1 MISSAGVPAPALH
14 MMATPND
21 YEPTRPLPRGPHKL
35 SREEVERSQRDRIL
49 WAMAEVSAEQGYANV
64 SVADVLSRAGVS
76 RATFYQLFRDKEDCF
91 GAAYES
97 LAELITSTL
106 TAEFARLSSQETG
119 ARTGHRA
126 IETLDKLLALLLQLL
141 VDAPSLA
148 RTFFV
153 EVSVASPEAARRRK
167 AAMDRFVDL
176 ITDVVRRDS
185 GSILPQTQQRFL
197 VELLVG
203 GTSWMIT
210 DRIVAGDLEGVLA
223 LREPIVQMAEQL
235 LIPPAGRK
243 Q

>member
-1 MISSAGVPAPALH
+1 MITSVGGPAPH
-14 MMATPND
+14 MMATPD
-21 YEPTRPLPRGPHKL
+21 DTGPTRPLPRGPHKL
-35 SREEVERSQRDRIL
+35 TREEVERSQRDRIL
-49 WAMAEVSAEQGYANV
+49 WAMAEVSAERGYAHV

-91 GAAYES
+91 GAAYEA

-106 TAEFARLSSQETG
+106 AAEFAKLEAQATG
-119 ARTGHRA
+119 ARTGRRA

-167 AAMDRFVDL
+167 AAMDHFVDL
-176 ITDVVRRDS
+176 ITEVVRRDA
-185 GSILPQTQQRFL
+185 GSVLPGSQQRFL

-210 DRIVAGDLEGVLA
+210 DRIVAGDLDGVLA

-235 LIPPAGRK
+235 LAPGDRK
-243 Q
+243 

>member
-1 MISSAGVPAPALH
+1 
-14 MMATPND
+14 MMATPNHN
-21 YEPTRPLPRGPHKL
+21 EQTRPLPRGPHKL

-49 WAMAEVSAEQGYANV
+49 WAMAEVSAERGYARV

-91 GAAYES
+91 GAAYEA

-106 TAEFARLSSQETG
+106 AVELARLEAQETG
-119 ARTGHRA
+119 ARTRHRA
-126 IETLDKLLALLLQLL
+126 IETLDTLLALLLQLL

-153 EVSVASPEAARRRK
+153 EVSAASPEAARRRK

-176 ITDVVRRDS
+176 ITDVVHRDS
-185 GSILPQTQQRFL
+185 GSMLPAAQQRFL

-210 DRIVAGDLEGVLA
+210 DRIVAGDFEGVLA
-223 LREPIVQMAEQL
+223 LREPIVQMADQL
-235 LIPPAGRK
+235 LTPRPPA

>member
-1 MISSAGVPAPALH
+1 
-14 MMATPND
+14 
-21 YEPTRPLPRGPHKL
+21 
-35 SREEVERSQRDRIL
+35 VERSQRDRIL
-49 WAMAEVSAEQGYANV
+49 WAMAEVSAERGYAHV

-91 GAAYES
+91 GAAYEA

-106 TAEFARLSSQETG
+106 AAEFAKLEAEEKG
-119 ARTGHRA
+119 VRTGRRA
-126 IETLDKLLALLLQLL
+126 IETLDALLALLLQLL

-153 EVSVASPEAARRRK
+153 EVSGASPQAAQRRK

-176 ITDVVRRDS
+176 ITEVVRRDS
-185 GSILPQTQQRFL
+185 GSILPPDQQRFL

-223 LREPIVQMAEQL
+223 LREPIVRMAEQL
-235 LIPPAGRK
+235 LVPAPTPGRK
-243 Q
+243 

>member
-1 MISSAGVPAPALH
+1 
-14 MMATPND
+14 
-21 YEPTRPLPRGPHKL
+21 
-35 SREEVERSQRDRIL
+35 VERSQRDRIL
-49 WAMAEVSAEQGYANV
+49 WAMAEVSAERGYAHV

-91 GAAYES
+91 GAAYEA

-106 TAEFARLSSQETG
+106 AAEFAKLEAEQKG
-119 ARTGHRA
+119 VRTGRRA
-126 IETLDKLLALLLQLL
+126 IETLDTLLALLLQLL

-153 EVSVASPEAARRRK
+153 EVSVASPQAAQRRK

-176 ITDVVRRDS
+176 IIEVVRRDS
-185 GSILPQTQQRFL
+185 GSILPRDEQRFL

-223 LREPIVQMAEQL
+223 LREPIVRMAEQL
-235 LIPPAGRK
+235 LVPAPSVGRE
-243 Q
+243 

>member
-1 MISSAGVPAPALH
+1 
-14 MMATPND
+14 
-21 YEPTRPLPRGPHKL
+21 
-35 SREEVERSQRDRIL
+35 VERSQRDRIL
-49 WAMAEVSAEQGYANV
+49 WAMAEVSAERGYARV

-91 GAAYES
+91 GAAYEA

-106 TAEFARLSSQETG
+106 AGELARLEAQETG
-119 ARTGHRA
+119 ARTRHRA
-126 IETLDKLLALLLQLL
+126 IETLDTLLALLLQLL

-153 EVSVASPEAARRRK
+153 EVSAASPEAARRRK

-176 ITDVVRRDS
+176 ITDVVHRDS
-185 GSILPQTQQRFL
+185 GSMLPAAQQRFL

-210 DRIVAGDLEGVLA
+210 DRIVAGDFEGVLA
-223 LREPIVQMAEQL
+223 LREPIVQMADQL
-235 LIPPAGRK
+235 LTPPPPAR
-243 Q
+243 

>member
-1 MISSAGVPAPALH
+1 
-14 MMATPND
+14 
-21 YEPTRPLPRGPHKL
+21 
-35 SREEVERSQRDRIL
+35 
-49 WAMAEVSAEQGYANV
+49 
-64 SVADVLSRAGVS
+64 VADVLSRAGVS

-91 GAAYES
+91 GAAYEA

-106 TAEFARLSSQETG
+106 AAEFAKLETEQKG
-119 ARTGHRA
+119 VRTGRRA
-126 IETLDKLLALLLQLL
+126 IETLDTLLALLLQLL

-153 EVSVASPEAARRRK
+153 EVSVASPQAAQRRK

-176 ITDVVRRDS
+176 IIEVVRRDS
-185 GSILPQTQQRFL
+185 GSILPRDEQRFL

-223 LREPIVQMAEQL
+223 LREPIVRMAEQL
-235 LIPPAGRK
+235 LVPVPPVGRK
-243 Q
+243 

>member
-1 MISSAGVPAPALH
+1 
-14 MMATPND
+14 
-21 YEPTRPLPRGPHKL
+21 
-35 SREEVERSQRDRIL
+35 VERSQRDRIL
-49 WAMAEVSAEQGYANV
+49 WAMAEVSAERGYARV

-91 GAAYES
+91 GAAYEA

-106 TAEFARLSSQETG
+106 AGELARLEAQETG
-119 ARTGHRA
+119 ARTRHRA
-126 IETLDKLLALLLQLL
+126 IETLDTLLALLLQLL

-153 EVSVASPEAARRRK
+153 EVSAASPEAARRRK

-176 ITDVVRRDS
+176 ITDVVHRDS
-185 GSILPQTQQRFL
+185 GSMLPAAQQRFL

-210 DRIVAGDLEGVLA
+210 DRIVAGDFEGVLA
-223 LREPIVQMAEQL
+223 LREPIVQMADQL
-235 LIPPAGRK
+235 LTPRPPAR
-243 Q
+243 

>member
-1 MISSAGVPAPALH
+1 
-14 MMATPND
+14 MATPD
-21 YEPTRPLPRGPHKL
+21 HTEPTRPLPRGPHNL

-49 WAMAEVSAEQGYANV
+49 WAMAEVSAERGYAHV

-91 GAAYES
+91 GAAYEA

-106 TAEFARLSSQETG
+106 AGEFARLEAQETG
-119 ARTGHRA
+119 GRTRHRA
-126 IETLDKLLALLLQLL
+126 IETLDTLLAHLLQLL
-141 VDAPSLA
+141 VDAPSMA

-153 EVSVASPEAARRRK
+153 EVGVASPGTAQRRK

-176 ITDVVRRDS
+176 ITEVVRRDS
-185 GSILPQTQQRFL
+185 GSTLPEAEQRFL

-210 DRIVAGDLEGVLA
+210 ERIVANDLDGVLA
-223 LREPIVQMAEQL
+223 LREPIVQMAAQL
-235 LIPPAGRK
+235 LSPPPRAPSTSVTRAVP
-243 Q
+243 

>member
-1 MISSAGVPAPALH
+1 
-14 MMATPND
+14 
-21 YEPTRPLPRGPHKL
+21 
-35 SREEVERSQRDRIL
+35 
-49 WAMAEVSAEQGYANV
+49 V

-91 GAAYES
+91 GAAYEA

-106 TAEFARLSSQETG
+106 AGELARLEAQETG
-119 ARTGHRA
+119 ARTRHRA
-126 IETLDKLLALLLQLL
+126 IETLDTLLALLLQLL

-153 EVSVASPEAARRRK
+153 EVSAASPEAARRRK

-176 ITDVVRRDS
+176 ITDVVHRDS
-185 GSILPQTQQRFL
+185 GSMLPAAQQRFL

-210 DRIVAGDLEGVLA
+210 DRIVAGDFEGVLA
-223 LREPIVQMAEQL
+223 LREPIVQMADQL
-235 LIPPAGRK
+235 LTPRPPAR
-243 Q
+243 

>member
-1 MISSAGVPAPALH
+1 
-14 MMATPND
+14 
-21 YEPTRPLPRGPHKL
+21 
-35 SREEVERSQRDRIL
+35 VERSQRDRIL
-49 WAMAEVSAEQGYANV
+49 WAMAEVSAERGYAGV

-91 GAAYES
+91 GAAYEA

-106 TAEFARLSSQETG
+106 AGELARLEAQETG
-119 ARTGHRA
+119 ARTRHRA
-126 IETLDKLLALLLQLL
+126 IETLDTLLALLLQLL

-153 EVSVASPEAARRRK
+153 EVSAASPEAARRRK

-176 ITDVVRRDS
+176 ITDVVHRDS
-185 GSILPQTQQRFL
+185 GSMLPAAQQRFL

-210 DRIVAGDLEGVLA
+210 DRIVAGDFEGVLA
-223 LREPIVQMAEQL
+223 LREPIVQMADQL
-235 LIPPAGRK
+235 LTPRPPAR
-243 Q
+243 

>member
-1 MISSAGVPAPALH
+1 
-14 MMATPND
+14 MMATPD
-21 YEPTRPLPRGPHKL
+21 HTQQTHPLPRGPHKL

-49 WAMAEVSAEQGYANV
+49 WAMAEVSAERGYARV

-91 GAAYES
+91 GAAYEA

-106 TAEFARLSSQETG
+106 AGELARLEAQETG
-119 ARTGHRA
+119 ARTRHRA
-126 IETLDKLLALLLQLL
+126 IETLDTLLALLLQLL

-153 EVSVASPEAARRRK
+153 EVSAASPEAARRRK

-176 ITDVVRRDS
+176 ITDVVHRDS
-185 GSILPQTQQRFL
+185 GSMLPAAQQRFL

-210 DRIVAGDLEGVLA
+210 DRIVAGDFEGVLA
-223 LREPIVQMAEQL
+223 LREPIVQMADQL
-235 LIPPAGRK
+235 LTPPPPAR
-243 Q
+243 

>member
-1 MISSAGVPAPALH
+1 
-14 MMATPND
+14 MMATPNHT
-21 YEPTRPLPRGPHKL
+21 EQTRPLPRGPHKL

-49 WAMAEVSAEQGYANV
+49 WAMAEVSAERGYARV

-76 RATFYQLFRDKEDCF
+76 RATFYRLFRDKEDCF
-91 GAAYES
+91 GAAYEA

-106 TAEFARLSSQETG
+106 AGEFARLEAQEPG
-119 ARTGHRA
+119 ARTRHRA
-126 IETLDKLLALLLQLL
+126 IETLDTLLALLLQLL

-153 EVSVASPEAARRRK
+153 EVSVASPEAAQRRK

-176 ITDVVRRDS
+176 IADVVRRDS
-185 GSILPQTQQRFL
+185 GSMLPAAQQRFL

-203 GTSWMIT
+203 GTSWMVT
-210 DRIVAGDLEGVLA
+210 DRIVAGDFEGVLA

-235 LIPPAGRK
+235 LTPPAPAR
-243 Q
+243 

>member
-1 MISSAGVPAPALH
+1 
-14 MMATPND
+14 MMATPNHN
-21 YEPTRPLPRGPHKL
+21 EQTRPLPRGPHKL

-49 WAMAEVSAEQGYANV
+49 WAMAEVSAERGYAGV

-91 GAAYES
+91 GAAYEA

-106 TAEFARLSSQETG
+106 AGELARLEAQETG
-119 ARTGHRA
+119 ARTRHRA
-126 IETLDKLLALLLQLL
+126 IETLDTLLALLLQLL

-153 EVSVASPEAARRRK
+153 EVSAASPEAARRRK

-176 ITDVVRRDS
+176 ITDVVHRDS
-185 GSILPQTQQRFL
+185 GSMLPAAQQRFL

-210 DRIVAGDLEGVLA
+210 DRIVAGDFEGVLA
-223 LREPIVQMAEQL
+223 LREPIVQMADQL
-235 LIPPAGRK
+235 LTPRPPAR
-243 Q
+243 